1 MEDIIKLLQHVYRGM
16 DRISVCGLENQ
27 DMLLSCAKGVHSA
40 ITGLEAI
47 LEAKEDA
54 KTEVPEAEELEEKE
68 DGNVC

>member
-1 MEDIIKLLQHVYRGM
+1 MHDIINLLQHVYRGM

-27 DMLLSCAKGVHSA
+27 DMLLSCAKGVRSA

-47 LEAKEDA
+47 LEAQENA
-54 KTEVPEAEELEEKE
+54 KAEVPDAEEPEEKE

>member
-27 DMLLSCAKGVHSA
+27 DMLLSCAKGVRSA
-40 ITGLEAI
+40 ITGLKAI
-47 LEAKEDA
+47 LEAQENA
-54 KTEVPEAEELEEKE
+54 KAEVPDAEEPEEKE